1 MILARL
7 DAEASHC
14 HARSCITR
22 FQSSTSLLE
31 SAPGVFQLET
41 LSPFA
46 GPGMLVGMASHEV
59 DASTD
64 NLDNNRNGQ
73 IDEPEE
79 TYLKSEFSAVLY
91 PEIGVAW

>member
-1 MILARL
+1 
-7 DAEASHC
+7 
-14 HARSCITR
+14 
-22 FQSSTSLLE
+22 
-31 SAPGVFQLET
+31 
-41 LSPFA
+41 
-46 GPGMLVGMASHEV
+46 MLVGMASHEV